1 MTPAQITGLIEL
13 ACPDLTAA
21 IMADGEGKRPSKPY
35 ATFKI
40 GSSIG
45 QGHPIRV
52 YQDSV
57 DYPTEKVTETVQR
70 VKTPK
75 VEINFYS
82 DTETQI
88 LKKQK
93 ANKEVV
99 DRVARDFC
107 ENFLERLYLVAVQDY
122 MTDAGFSLL
131 ETTDFSDVGVYLGD
145 KHERR
150 AICELTFNE
159 VTEQAADIPFI
170 GEQDD
175 YGITGTYYDAAGSTI

>member
-13 ACPDLTAA
+13 AMPDLTKA

-45 QGHPIRV
+45 QGHPLRV
-52 YQDSV
+52 YQNST

-75 VEINFYS
+75 VEVNFYT

-88 LKKQK
+88 LKAQK
-93 ANKEVV
+93 KDVEVV
-99 DRVARDFC
+99 DKVARTFC
-107 ENFLERLYLVAVQDY
+107 EEFLERLYLVAMQDY
-122 MTDAGFSLL
+122 MQDAGFSLL

-159 VTEQAADIPFI
+159 VSEQSADIPFI
-170 GEQDD
+170 EQQDD
-175 YGITGTYYDAAGSTI
+175 SAITGTYIDDAGTEL